1 MGATIENTSCQIFR
15 YEKYWR
21 SPEAHKGFDGDVVR
35 DISIQGAVAIT
46 WCRTPAHGWKT
57 NAFEHRHRQARV
69 SGSVSYESLKIF
81 AETASE
87 HKASL
92 VPTDRDTCSA
102 STSFGFWLYAVPIC
116 AACSTSAST
125 CRSPLMLLWSASWC
139 SPSVHQT
146 WYQTVHWKMWGIISL
161 N

>member
-1 MGATIENTSCQIFR
+1 MG
-15 YEKYWR
+15 
-21 SPEAHKGFDGDVVR
+21 

-81 AETASE
+81 AETANE

-92 VPTDRDTCSA
+92 VPTDTEARVVPRQVLA
-102 STSFGFWLYAVPIC
+102 SDYTQFLNVLLALHPP
-116 AACSTSAST
+116 
-125 CRSPLMLLWSASWC
+125 PLVDLL
-139 SPSVHQT
+139 
-146 WYQTVHWKMWGIISL
+146 
-161 N
+161 